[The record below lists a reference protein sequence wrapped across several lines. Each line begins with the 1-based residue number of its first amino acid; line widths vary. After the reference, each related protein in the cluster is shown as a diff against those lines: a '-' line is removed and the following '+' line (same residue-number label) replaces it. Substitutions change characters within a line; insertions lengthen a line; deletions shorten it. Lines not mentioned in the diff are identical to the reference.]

1 MDTHDAFRE
10 LAALRLYGELD
21 PAELARLERHLAQC
35 EACAELARDLEAGLG
50 RLVPDSAH
58 DDLPSEWKSGLEAAI
73 VADGEP
79 DLPAVPRSTL
89 WVAAASF
96 LVGAAVAW
104 SAAPGRGEAPV
115 TDFDV
120 PNATAVSRSNF
131 ERSTPPP
138 LARET
143 ASLPPL
149 AELYLRR

>member
-21 PAELARLERHLAQC
+21 PAELERLERHLAQC
-35 EACAELARDLEAGLG
+35 EACAELARDLESGLG
-50 RLVPDSAH
+50 RLALTAADG
-58 DDLPSEWKSGLEAAI
+58 DLPKDWSRRLEAAI
-73 VADGEP
+73 VAP
-79 DLPAVPRSTL
+79 STLPALTFSTL
-89 WVAAASF
+89 RVAAASF
-96 LVGAAVAW
+96 LTGALVAW
-104 SAAPGRGEAPV
+104 TLATGHPERSGSTGESSAPTSPTR
-115 TDFDV
+115 
-120 PNATAVSRSNF
+120 TAF